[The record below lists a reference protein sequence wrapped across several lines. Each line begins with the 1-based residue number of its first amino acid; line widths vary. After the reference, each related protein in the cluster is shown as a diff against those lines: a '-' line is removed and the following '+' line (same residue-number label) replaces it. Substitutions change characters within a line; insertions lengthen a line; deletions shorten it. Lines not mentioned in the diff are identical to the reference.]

1 MEFNDNL
8 RFGSS
13 TLTSSTSRPL
23 TANFVRN
30 NTDLGFSGPVLKY
43 ERFDPPPVNITNEN
57 DDTNVHQPSYNS
69 NANGG
74 NSEVRNARISL
85 DSARPAPL
93 DLDLMSD
100 LEHIINR
107 KTSPLESSL
116 NHNASLSLSSNGHIK
131 VAKSQQESFSDLILL
146 NNGNNLHNVDTDKN
160 EAIEV
165 IFDPLLQPT
174 TDTYPT
180 QSIASIDNNIRSS
193 ALPRP
198 PSKSSIQHIARN
210 HGMQQ
215 LDSSHFQHQPL
226 TRSVEP
232 NKNVDNNFHYEN
244 NPFSQNSNQ
253 SNIEGNYGASH
264 KTVSRS
270 SEKNNTY
277 DVNSRQHYSIS
288 SENLLEEY
296 GLDFSKLST
305 AEMSRSVKETV
316 PYNKSSP
323 YPTVRQSQNHTQ
335 AIGNKMDIFADL
347 DPLSKNSGDL
357 NYKPVPP
364 PRPSQPP
371 SVGLALNVSNSAS
384 NQMLDLS
391 HFDNFLAD
399 SKKSSI
405 DTTKRHESMLTGSV
419 NAPQPPIVPPRSRR
433 SSQITNKQNQSSWTT
448 FE

>member
-1 MEFNDNL
+1 M
-8 RFGSS
+8 
-13 TLTSSTSRPL
+13 

-43 ERFDPPPVNITNEN
+43 ERFDPPPVNITNETN
-57 DDTNVHQPSYNS
+57 DTNVHQPFYNS
-69 NANGG
+69 NENGG

-107 KTSPLESSL
+107 KTSPLESSS

-131 VAKSQQESFSDLILL
+131 VAKTEQESFSDLILL
-146 NNGNNLHNVDTDKN
+146 NNGNNRHTADTDRN
-160 EAIEV
+160 EATEV
-165 IFDPLLQPT
+165 IFDPLLQPS
-174 TDTYPT
+174 TDSYPT

-215 LDSSHFQHQPL
+215 LESSHFQHQPL
-226 TRSVEP
+226 TRSVES

-244 NPFSQNSNQ
+244 DPFSQNST
-253 SNIEGNYGASH
+253 SH

-270 SEKNNTY
+270 SEKNKTY
-277 DVNSRQHYSIS
+277 DVNSRQNYSRS

-305 AEMSRSVKETV
+305 VEVGRSVKETV
-316 PYNKSSP
+316 PNNKSSP
-323 YPTVRQSQNHTQ
+323 YPIVCQSQNHTQ
-335 AIGNKMDIFADL
+335 AIGNNMDIFADL
-347 DPLSKNSGDL
+347 DPLSKNSGGS

-371 SVGLALNVSNSAS
+371 SIGIAQNASNSAS
-384 NQMLDLS
+384 NQILDLS
-391 HFDNFLAD
+391 HFDNFMVD

-405 DTTKRHESMLTGSV
+405 DTTKRHESMFTGSV
-419 NAPQPPIVPPRSRR
+419 NAPQPPMVPPRSRR
-433 SSQITNKQNQSSWTT
+433 SSQITSKQNQSSWTT

>member
-1 MEFNDNL
+1 M
-8 RFGSS
+8 
-13 TLTSSTSRPL
+13 

-43 ERFDPPPVNITNEN
+43 ERFDPPPVNITN
-57 DDTNVHQPSYNS
+57 DTNVHQPFYNS
-69 NANGG
+69 NANVG

-107 KTSPLESSL
+107 KTSPLESSS

-131 VAKSQQESFSDLILL
+131 VAKTEQESFSDLILL
-146 NNGNNLHNVDTDKN
+146 NNGNNRHTADTDRN
-160 EAIEV
+160 EATEV
-165 IFDPLLQPT
+165 IFDPLLQPS
-174 TDTYPT
+174 TDSYPT

-215 LDSSHFQHQPL
+215 LESSHFQHQPL
-226 TRSVEP
+226 TRSVES

-244 NPFSQNSNQ
+244 DPFSQKST
-253 SNIEGNYGASH
+253 SH

-270 SEKNNTY
+270 SEKNKTY
-277 DVNSRQHYSIS
+277 DVNSRQNYSRS

-305 AEMSRSVKETV
+305 VEVGRSVKETV
-316 PYNKSSP
+316 PNNKSSP
-323 YPTVRQSQNHTQ
+323 YPIVCQSQNHTQ
-335 AIGNKMDIFADL
+335 AIGNNMDIFADL
-347 DPLSKNSGDL
+347 DPLSKNSGGS

-371 SVGLALNVSNSAS
+371 SIGIAQNASNSAS
-384 NQMLDLS
+384 NQILDLS
-391 HFDNFLAD
+391 HFDNFMVD

-405 DTTKRHESMLTGSV
+405 DTTKRHESMFTGSV
-419 NAPQPPIVPPRSRR
+419 NAPQPPMVPPRSRR
-433 SSQITNKQNQSSWTT
+433 SSQITSKQNQSSWTT

>member
-1 MEFNDNL
+1 M
-8 RFGSS
+8 
-13 TLTSSTSRPL
+13 

-43 ERFDPPPVNITNEN
+43 ERFDPPPVNITNETN
-57 DDTNVHQPSYNS
+57 DTNVHQPFYNS
-69 NANGG
+69 NANVG

-107 KTSPLESSL
+107 KTSPLESSS

-131 VAKSQQESFSDLILL
+131 VAKTEQESFSDLILL
-146 NNGNNLHNVDTDKN
+146 NNGNNRHTADTDRN
-160 EAIEV
+160 EATEV
-165 IFDPLLQPT
+165 IFDPLLQPS
-174 TDTYPT
+174 TDSYPT

-215 LDSSHFQHQPL
+215 LESSHFQHQPL
-226 TRSVEP
+226 TRSVES

-244 NPFSQNSNQ
+244 DPFSQNST
-253 SNIEGNYGASH
+253 SH

-270 SEKNNTY
+270 SEKNKTY
-277 DVNSRQHYSIS
+277 DVNSRQNYSRS

-305 AEMSRSVKETV
+305 VEVGRSVKETV
-316 PYNKSSP
+316 PNNKSSP
-323 YPTVRQSQNHTQ
+323 YPIVCQSQNHTQ
-335 AIGNKMDIFADL
+335 AIGNNMDIFADL
-347 DPLSKNSGDL
+347 DPLSKNSGGS

-371 SVGLALNVSNSAS
+371 SIGIAQNASNSAS
-384 NQMLDLS
+384 NQILDLS
-391 HFDNFLAD
+391 HFDNFMVD

-405 DTTKRHESMLTGSV
+405 DTTKRHESMFTGSV
-419 NAPQPPIVPPRSRR
+419 NAPQPPMVPPRSRR
-433 SSQITNKQNQSSWTT
+433 SSQITSKQNQSSWTT

>member
-1 MEFNDNL
+1 M
-8 RFGSS
+8 
-13 TLTSSTSRPL
+13 

-43 ERFDPPPVNITNEN
+43 ERFDPPPVNITNETN
-57 DDTNVHQPSYNS
+57 DTNVHQPFYNS
-69 NANGG
+69 NANVG

-107 KTSPLESSL
+107 KTSPLESSS

-131 VAKSQQESFSDLILL
+131 VAKTEQESFSDLILL
-146 NNGNNLHNVDTDKN
+146 NNGNNRHTADTDRN
-160 EAIEV
+160 EATEV
-165 IFDPLLQPT
+165 IFDPLLQPS
-174 TDTYPT
+174 TDSYPT

-215 LDSSHFQHQPL
+215 LESSHFQHQPL
-226 TRSVEP
+226 TRSVES

-244 NPFSQNSNQ
+244 DPFSQNST
-253 SNIEGNYGASH
+253 SH

-270 SEKNNTY
+270 SEKNKTY
-277 DVNSRQHYSIS
+277 DVNSRQNYSRS

-305 AEMSRSVKETV
+305 VEVGRSVKETV
-316 PYNKSSP
+316 PNNKSSP
-323 YPTVRQSQNHTQ
+323 YPIVCQSQNHTQ
-335 AIGNKMDIFADL
+335 GIGNNMDIFADL
-347 DPLSKNSGDL
+347 DPLSKNSGGS

-371 SVGLALNVSNSAS
+371 SIGIAQNASNSAS
-384 NQMLDLS
+384 NQILDLS
-391 HFDNFLAD
+391 HFDNFMVD

-405 DTTKRHESMLTGSV
+405 DTTKRHESMFTGSV
-419 NAPQPPIVPPRSRR
+419 NAPQPPMVPPRSRR
-433 SSQITNKQNQSSWTT
+433 SSQITSKQNQSSWTT

>member
-1 MEFNDNL
+1 M
-8 RFGSS
+8 
-13 TLTSSTSRPL
+13 

-43 ERFDPPPVNITNEN
+43 ERFDPPPVNITN
-57 DDTNVHQPSYNS
+57 DTNVHQPFYNS
-69 NANGG
+69 NANVG

-107 KTSPLESSL
+107 KTSPLESSS

-131 VAKSQQESFSDLILL
+131 VAKTEQESFSDLILL
-146 NNGNNLHNVDTDKN
+146 NNGNNRHTADTDRN
-160 EAIEV
+160 EATEV
-165 IFDPLLQPT
+165 IFDPLLQPS
-174 TDTYPT
+174 TDSYPT

-215 LDSSHFQHQPL
+215 LESSHFQHQPL
-226 TRSVEP
+226 TRSVES

-244 NPFSQNSNQ
+244 DPFSQNST
-253 SNIEGNYGASH
+253 SH

-270 SEKNNTY
+270 SEKNKTY
-277 DVNSRQHYSIS
+277 DVNSRQNYSRS

-305 AEMSRSVKETV
+305 VEVGRSVKETV
-316 PYNKSSP
+316 PNNKSSP
-323 YPTVRQSQNHTQ
+323 YPIVCQSQNHTQ
-335 AIGNKMDIFADL
+335 AIGNNMDIFADL
-347 DPLSKNSGDL
+347 DPLSKNSGGS

-371 SVGLALNVSNSAS
+371 SIGIAQNASNSAS
-384 NQMLDLS
+384 NQILDLS
-391 HFDNFLAD
+391 HFDNFMVD

-405 DTTKRHESMLTGSV
+405 DTTKRHESMFTGSV
-419 NAPQPPIVPPRSRR
+419 NAPQPPMVPPRSRR
-433 SSQITNKQNQSSWTT
+433 SSQITSKQNQSSWTT

>member
-1 MEFNDNL
+1 M
-8 RFGSS
+8 
-13 TLTSSTSRPL
+13 

-43 ERFDPPPVNITNEN
+43 ERFDPPPVNITNETN
-57 DDTNVHQPSYNS
+57 DTNVHQPFYNS
-69 NANGG
+69 NANVG

-107 KTSPLESSL
+107 KTSPLESSS
-116 NHNASLSLSSNGHIK
+116 NPNASLSLSSNGHIK
-131 VAKSQQESFSDLILL
+131 VAKTEQESFSDLILL
-146 NNGNNLHNVDTDKN
+146 NNGNNRHTADTDRN
-160 EAIEV
+160 EATEV
-165 IFDPLLQPT
+165 IFDPLLQPS
-174 TDTYPT
+174 TDSYPT

-215 LDSSHFQHQPL
+215 LESSHFQHQPL
-226 TRSVEP
+226 TRSVES

-244 NPFSQNSNQ
+244 DPFSQNST
-253 SNIEGNYGASH
+253 SH

-270 SEKNNTY
+270 SEKNKTY
-277 DVNSRQHYSIS
+277 DVNSRQNYSRS

-305 AEMSRSVKETV
+305 VEVGRSVKETV
-316 PYNKSSP
+316 PNNKSSP
-323 YPTVRQSQNHTQ
+323 YPIVCQSQNHTQ
-335 AIGNKMDIFADL
+335 AIGNNMDIFADL
-347 DPLSKNSGDL
+347 DPLSKNSGGS

-371 SVGLALNVSNSAS
+371 SIGIAQNASNSAS
-384 NQMLDLS
+384 NQILDLS
-391 HFDNFLAD
+391 HFDNFMVD

-405 DTTKRHESMLTGSV
+405 DTTKRHESMFTGSV
-419 NAPQPPIVPPRSRR
+419 NAPQPPMVPPRSRR
-433 SSQITNKQNQSSWTT
+433 SSQITSKQNQSSWTT

>member
-1 MEFNDNL
+1 
-8 RFGSS
+8 
-13 TLTSSTSRPL
+13 
-23 TANFVRN
+23 
-30 NTDLGFSGPVLKY
+30 
-43 ERFDPPPVNITNEN
+43 
-57 DDTNVHQPSYNS
+57 
-69 NANGG
+69 
-74 NSEVRNARISL
+74 
-85 DSARPAPL
+85 
-93 DLDLMSD
+93 MSD

-116 NHNASLSLSSNGHIK
+116 NHNASQSQSSNGHIK
-131 VAKSQQESFSDLILL
+131 VAKSQQESVSDLILL
-146 NNGNNLHNVDTDKN
+146 NNGNNRNTVDTDRN
-160 EAIEV
+160 EATEM
-165 IFDPLLQPT
+165 IFDPLLQPS
-174 TDTYPT
+174 TDIYPT
-180 QSIASIDNNIRSS
+180 QSIASIDNTIRSS

-210 HGMQQ
+210 HGIQQ
-215 LDSSHFQHQPL
+215 RESSHFQHQPL

-232 NKNVDNNFHYEN
+232 YKKVDNSFQYEN

-253 SNIEGNYGASH
+253 SNIEANYGPSH

-270 SEKNNTY
+270 SENNKTY
-277 DVNSRQHYSIS
+277 DANSRQHYSRS

-305 AEMSRSVKETV
+305 TEVGKSVKETA
-316 PYNKSSP
+316 PYIKSSP
-323 YPTVRQSQNHTQ
+323 YSTVRQSQDHTQ
-335 AIGNKMDIFADL
+335 AIGSNMDIFADL
-347 DPLSKNSGDL
+347 DPLSKNSGDS

-371 SVGLALNVSNSAS
+371 SIGIVKDVSNSAS
-384 NQMLDLS
+384 NPILDLS
-391 HFDNFLAD
+391 HFDNFMAD

-405 DTTKRHESMLTGSV
+405 DTTKRHESILTGSL